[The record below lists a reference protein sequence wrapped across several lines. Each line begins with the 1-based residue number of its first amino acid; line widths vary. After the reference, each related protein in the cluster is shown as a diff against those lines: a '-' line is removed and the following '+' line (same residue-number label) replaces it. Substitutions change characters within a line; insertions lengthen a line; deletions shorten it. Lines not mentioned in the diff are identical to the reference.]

1 MQIKPLTRDLL
12 QQQSTFQFNHIW
24 DDLFI
29 SVLVLFSYIVFLL
42 SSRSVYVCM
51 CFFPLYWLCLN
62 KPVGNVGLWSF
73 WRSRI
78 LCSVHYSLVW
88 GLVFVIVVIV
98 TLSPPS
104 CFVLYRH
111 KDLGKKIKINE
122 LPFTFVILFLL
133 NNLIPLVFSPLI
145 KRHWCLSVFTLRVLL
160 CYSFTRKAFCL
171 Y

>member
-12 QQQSTFQFNHIW
+12 QQSTFQFNHIW

-29 SVLVLFSYIVFLL
+29 SVLVWFSYIVFLL
-42 SSRSVYVCM
+42 SSRSVYVCIG
-51 CFFPLYWLCLN
+51 FFPLCWLCLN

-104 CFVLYRH
+104 CFTRP
-111 KDLGKKIKINE
+111 GKKIKINE

-133 NNLIPLVFSPLI
+133 NNVIPLVFSPLI
-145 KRHWCLSVFTLRVLL
+145 KCHWCLSVFTLRVLL